1 MYGKGLAEQTKK
13 RLNERGVTE
22 ALFEAITPS
31 MNDYSELVD
40 RLKTAGIDILYFG
53 GYAPEAGLIL
63 REARDAGSK
72 IQLLAGDGLN
82 TPTFWQITGSAGE
95 GALSTNAPD
104 GRTNP
109 QLASLMKKYGVAY
122 NDVNSRA
129 YVAIQVWAQAAERA
143 RTLQLD
149 AMIST
154 LRHERFDTVIGRIGF
169 DAKGDLIGI
178 EPFVFYVWKAGEN
191 RPTDA
196 VKTTTQ

>member
-1 MYGKGLAEQTKK
+1 
-13 RLNERGVTE
+13 
-22 ALFEAITPS
+22 
-31 MNDYSELVD
+31 
-40 RLKTAGIDILYFG
+40 
-53 GYAPEAGLIL
+53 
-63 REARDAGSK
+63 
-72 IQLLAGDGLN
+72 
-82 TPTFWQITGSAGE
+82 
-95 GALSTNAPD
+95 
-104 GRTNP
+104 
-109 QLASLMKKYGVAY
+109 MKKYGVAY